1 MSKAPLDPAEEKA
14 RQRYVMMNVAR
25 ITSIAVLMIGIAGAR
40 GILPLPDVLGVVL
53 AVAGML
59 SFFFAPPMLAKRW
72 KAQDEA
78 QDEAGD
84 AAE

>member
-1 MSKAPLDPAEEKA
+1 MNKAPLDPAEEKA
-14 RQRYVMMNVAR
+14 RQRYIIMNVAR

-40 GILPLPDVLGVVL
+40 GILPLPYALGVVL

-78 QDEAGD
+78 GD